1 MTSERTR
8 RLGGWAF
15 VCLALV
21 ALLTAVRISGRD
33 VPGTAAPVPPVPPP
47 PAGSCLS
54 LAGGLPTVLSC
65 DERHSAEVIA
75 AWPVGLADQSTRC
88 RWDNRQGVLG
98 TVSALGPAVDD
109 WRPPPYS
116 TFDHLVS
123 GGGPTGWTACVQQ
136 AIATADP
143 VGVVVHRGSLLGA
156 TSIADYPSALRACY
170 WQTSAKAAAHP
181 VDCTQPHDAEL
192 LAVSNRPQ
200 APDNGC
206 AALAADLIGSSEV
219 FEGPQPL
226 MVGDLNLAATGRIVI
241 DVENGRMQRHTQPF
255 LTGAFYPAPPLANC
269 AIRAQPGKWLMA
281 SVVGLGDAPL
291 PYGGPG

>member
-1 MTSERTR
+1 MTSEAMR
-8 RLGGWAF
+8 RLGGWVF

-33 VPGTAAPVPPVPPP
+33 VPGAAVAVPPVSPP
-47 PAGSCLS
+47 PAGTCLN
-54 LAGGLPTVLSC
+54 LAGSQATVLPC
-65 DERHSAEVIA
+65 DQRHSAEVIG
-75 AWPVGLADQSTRC
+75 AWPVGLAGQDSPC
-88 RWDNRQGVLG
+88 RWDDRQSVLG
-98 TVSALGPAVDD
+98 AVGED

-116 TFDHLVS
+116 TFDHLVD

-143 VGVVVHRGSLLGA
+143 VGVVVHRGSLLSA
-156 TSIADYPSALRACY
+156 ASVADYPVSLRACY
-170 WQTSAKAAAHP
+170 WQTAAKAAAHP

-200 APDNGC
+200 TADNGC
-206 AALAADLIGSSEV
+206 AALAVDLIGSAKV
-219 FEGPQPL
+219 FDGPEPL
-226 MVGDLNLAATGRIVI
+226 TVGDLNLAATGRIVI
-241 DVENGRMQRHTQPF
+241 DVENGRMDRHTQPF
-255 LTGAFYPAPPLANC
+255 LTGAAFPAPPLSNC
-269 AIRAQPGKWLMA
+269 AVRVQPGKWLMT